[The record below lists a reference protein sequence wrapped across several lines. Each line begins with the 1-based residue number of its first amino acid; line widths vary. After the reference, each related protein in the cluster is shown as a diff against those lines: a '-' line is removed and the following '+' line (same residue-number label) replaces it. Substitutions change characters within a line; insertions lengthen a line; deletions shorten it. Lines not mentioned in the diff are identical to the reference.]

1 MAINI
6 SKLKKTTRNTLKGGL
21 NKTLLNWSHNAN
33 NKGLI
38 KWKNGRFSR
47 TEQLNCQSNKKNSA
61 AIEQNGL
68 NEE

>member
-33 NKGLI
+33 NKGLL
-38 KWKNGRFSR
+38 KWKNG
-47 TEQLNCQSNKKNSA
+47 
-61 AIEQNGL
+61 
-68 NEE
+68 